1 MTSAD
6 LVYDSH
12 GDITTLGDETLTYD
26 QTGRHVSTSTTGG
39 GGATVSYL
47 RDASDAVVS
56 MTTTTTGSPS
66 TVEYSDAG
74 GVQFTFNSDHTV
86 LDEITLSL
94 PGGVSESI
102 QGSSVSAPSVWSY
115 PDLHG
120 DDTATADSSGTRS
133 AAVAIYDPFG
143 DPINLTTGQ
152 IGTLAA
158 DTPTLSNTTVAGTSY
173 GWEGSH
179 LKQDQTSGDIATIE
193 MGARQYVPLLGRFLS
208 VDPVPGGNSND
219 YNYPNDPINGNDISG
234 QMLLWNDGS
243 DGGGEAGG
251 VELEDDSPPYRF
263 TGKSATSSRNRSNV
277 LGEEG
282 EFQVGE
288 RLDQLKNTE
297 NFEVNGNDRTPDFVK
312 EIGDADDDTPAMKID
327 EVKNRKVLY
336 GGIYSGNY
344 LQLRDY
350 ADLSDNNMTIWLRC
364 NASGAI
370 TTRIGPTILGLI
382 AARGIAL
389 TCIPGGGG

>member
-1 MTSAD
+1 MTSAN
-6 LVYDSH
+6 LAYDSH

-26 QTGRHVSTSTTGG
+26 QSGRHLSTSTTGG

-56 MTTTTTGSPS
+56 MTTTTGGGSPS

-94 PGGVSESI
+94 PGGVTESI
-102 QGSSVSAPSVWSY
+102 QGSSLSAPSVWSY

-120 DDTATADSSGTRS
+120 DDTVTADSSGARS

-143 DPINLTTGQ
+143 DPIDLTTGQ

-179 LKQDQTSGDIATIE
+179 LKQDQTAGDIATIE

-208 VDPVPGGNSND
+208 VDPVAEGNSND
-219 YNYPNDPINGNDISG
+219 YNYPNNPNN
-234 QMLLWNDGS
+234 GS
-243 DGGGEAGG
+243 D
-251 VELEDDSPPYRF
+251 L
-263 TGKSATSSRNRSNV
+263 TGKLSADGAAGWAADGYEIVIRGGRLTSNGREGPDSEVKGPVSTAPGAYHSRQLVTVQRLHGNSGRWTVPNSDSVEVTISFGGIGTDDVNVSRQGAWWSDARTATVSIDAPRSMWF
-277 LGEEG
+277 GSTTG
-282 EFQVGE
+282 
-288 RLDQLKNTE
+288 NTVWSPQK
-297 NFEVNGNDRTPDFVK
+297 FYF
-312 EIGDADDDTPAMKID
+312 DADGNNGTSNNTSNSAWVTVTVSQYV
-327 EVKNRKVLY
+327 EVSWN
-336 GGIYSGNY
+336 
-344 LQLRDY
+344 
-350 ADLSDNNMTIWLRC
+350 
-364 NASGAI
+364 
-370 TTRIGPTILGLI
+370 
-382 AARGIAL
+382 
-389 TCIPGGGG
+389 